1 MNPPSASS
9 GNETVQQQAEAKE
22 TRRRQDNE
30 RKTIAAFKNEF
41 PNEKIEQDRGVPVAS
56 SRDRET
62 DGYKNEIRD
71 AQILQELGNYVI
83 LTPELRSNTDK
94 KFDAFVN
101 GLAYEFKNIHGNSP
115 RTLRKRFLES
125 REQAENVFINLEK
138 SKLRRRQIIGILRG
152 VRNGGDYKKYNK
164 HKGGRIILKIRG
176 VNHLI
181 YLNVDDLKI

>member
-1 MNPPSASS
+1 MKPLSS
-9 GNETVQQQAEAKE
+9 RSGKKTVQQRAEAKE
-22 TRRRQDNE
+22 ARRKQDNE

-41 PNEKIEQDRGVPVAS
+41 PDEKIEQDRGVPIAS
-56 SRDRET
+56 SRDRDA

-138 SKLRRRQIIGILRG
+138 SKLQRRQIIGILSG

-181 YLNVDDLKI
+181 YLNVDDLKK

>member
-1 MNPPSASS
+1 MNPHSASS
-9 GNETVQQQAEAKE
+9 ENETARQQAEAKE
-22 TRRRQDNE
+22 ARRRQDNE
-30 RKTIAAFKNEF
+30 RKTITAFKNEF

-56 SRDRET
+56 SRDRKA

-71 AQILQELGNYVI
+71 AQVLQELGNYVI

-125 REQAENVFINLEK
+125 REQ
-138 SKLRRRQIIGILRG
+138 
-152 VRNGGDYKKYNK
+152 
-164 HKGGRIILKIRG
+164 
-176 VNHLI
+176 
-181 YLNVDDLKI
+181 